1 MFARIGVYE
10 IPGERMNEAVESF
23 RAALDEISHCEGFHE
38 AFLLVDGDDERATTL
53 TLWTT
58 QAAMETSA
66 VTASRLRSE
75 AARSVD
81 GSVISAQQYELA
93 THITAQE
100 SPASD

>member
-10 IPGERMNEAVESF
+10 IPGERMKEAVESF
-23 RAALDEISHCEGFHE
+23 SVALEEISQCEGFHE

-58 QAAMETSA
+58 QAAMEASA
-66 VTASRLRSE
+66 VTASRLRTE

-81 GSVISAQQYELA
+81 GNVISAQQYELA